1 MAAQL
6 RDQQNYLPVIQ
17 VPAGTTKYVLLETAR
32 QIHEQVGLGIP
43 AQQLPPRI
51 AARAQRQGWLSWDD
65 LARTVR
71 RLSVADTVDILVPAL
86 HKRKLLVV
94 LESLE
99 VPPSQATLFA
109 QIIDAAQVVA
119 AMDET
124 NRRVRIDRL
133 LWRFSEKVVL
143 KPLPLV
149 ECTTIIERW
158 LQHHPVRFSSPRTMT
173 HLTRH
178 VARASGGIPAAIRGM
193 LEAAAAETEIT
204 PAKAR
209 SFHHEA
215 SAHYLDMTPVLVIL
229 MVIFLAMRY
238 ISRGLGEMEMLVL
251 SGVASAIFIGLR
263 FFMFRMSTSR

>member
-1 MAAQL
+1 
-6 RDQQNYLPVIQ
+6 

-65 LARTVR
+65 LVRTVR

-119 AMDET
+119 AMDDT

-133 LWRFSEKVVL
+133 LWRFSEKVQL
-143 KPLPLV
+143 KPLPLT
-149 ECTTIIERW
+149 ECATIIERW
-158 LQHHPVRFSSPRTMT
+158 LQHHPVRFSSPRTRA
-173 HLTRH
+173 HFIRH
-178 VARASGGIPAAIRGM
+178 VAQASGGIPAAIRGM

-238 ISRGLGEMEMLVL
+238 VSRGLGEMEMLVL